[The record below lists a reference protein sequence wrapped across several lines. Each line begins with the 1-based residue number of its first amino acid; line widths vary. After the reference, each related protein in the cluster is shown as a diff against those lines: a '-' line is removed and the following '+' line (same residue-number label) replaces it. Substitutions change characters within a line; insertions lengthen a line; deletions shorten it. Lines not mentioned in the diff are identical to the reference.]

1 MNRQQTLTMIDQ
13 LRDWADVVEEE
24 TGPSWASLQR
34 VVDGMREVAADLER
48 EDDALENWDRD
59 EYQFPRLLAEIQANC
74 GLAEV
79 DALLHSMDI
88 SRAQLDEL
96 FDRAHDAW
104 ERVKEATCPPGE

>member
-1 MNRQQTLTMIDQ
+1 MNRQQTLVMIDQ
-13 LRDWADVVEEE
+13 LRDWADAIERGERTEGIV
-24 TGPSWASLQR
+24 A
-34 VVDGMREVAADLER
+34 GMREVAADLER

-59 EYQFPRLLAEIQANC
+59 EYQFPRLLAEIQATC

-104 ERVKEATCPPGE
+104 ERVKEETCPGG